1 MIPSK
6 ILQNHGY
13 LKTTECKGKMTLICY
28 DLSYDKNRSSK
39 KIDLWTQNYFY
50 KYNDIN
56 SILKVKSL
64 LMNIRDNLN
73 LVKI

>member
-1 MIPSK
+1 MI
-6 ILQNHGY
+6 
-13 LKTTECKGKMTLICY
+13 LICY

-50 KYNDIN
+50 KYNYIN
-56 SILKVKSL
+56 SILKVKTL
-64 LMNIRDNLN
+64 LMIIRDNLN